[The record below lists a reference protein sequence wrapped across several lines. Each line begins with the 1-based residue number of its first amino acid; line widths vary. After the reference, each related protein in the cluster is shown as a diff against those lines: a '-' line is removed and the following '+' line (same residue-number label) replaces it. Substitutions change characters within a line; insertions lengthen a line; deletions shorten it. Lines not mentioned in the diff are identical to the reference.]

1 MRPSRREK
9 RPAKV
14 AILVVLSLTVL
25 VGTGAIALDGG
36 MAFGERRHAQATADA
51 AALAAAEDLFA
62 NSRINAGMDLS
73 GTAYRSAMS
82 TAAANGYSNDGT
94 TSVVTVKVPGQAP
107 VYTLPTQFT
116 LNGNLKPG
124 YVEVT
129 VQYNQSRLFSA
140 IWGQDTF
147 PIKAHAVARGLWQT
161 SNPGTGAPPGI
172 LVLNPSGNATFTD
185 KGNALITDSTGTVIV
200 NSNGAQALTLTGN
213 SSVSGS
219 TVYLSGS
226 PGYQINGGNGQLVGT
241 QGGIQSGVS
250 PTADPFAYLFGTS
263 TNPKP
268 PSGLSPQTVPSGN
281 SPTLQPGIYTGGL
294 SFSGQGTVTLQPGIY
309 WMKNGGFSLT
319 GQAGLNAQ
327 GVMIYSDGAID
338 LEGQGDISISP
349 PTTGIYQGISLVEA
363 PSFTGTAKIAGQGQV
378 NITGSIYVPNGTLQV
393 VGNGTVQTPN
403 IVGTQIVTYDLAVSG
418 NGVIKVQTP
427 NGSGSGGTGVG
438 NERFVGL
445 VQ

>member
-1 MRPSRREK
+1 M
-9 RPAKV
+9 
-14 AILVVLSLTVL
+14 TVL
-25 VGTGAIALDGG
+25 VGTGAIAVDGG
-36 MAFGERRHAQATADA
+36 MAFGERRRAQATADA

-62 NSRINAGMDLS
+62 NFRTNGGMDTS
-73 GTAYRSAMS
+73 GTAYKSAIT
-82 TAAANGYSNDGT
+82 TAAANGYNNDGS

-107 VYTLPTQFT
+107 LYGVPNQFT
-116 LNGNLKPG
+116 DGNGNLAPG

-129 VQYNQSRLFSA
+129 VQYNESRLFSA
-140 IWGQDTF
+140 IWGQGTF
-147 PIKAHAVARGLWQT
+147 PIKAHAVARGLWQI

-185 KGNALITDSTGTVIV
+185 KGNGLITDSTGTIIV

-250 PTADPFAYLFGTS
+250 PTPDPFAYLFGTS

-309 WMKNGGFSLT
+309 WMQNGGFSLT
-319 GQAGLNAQ
+319 GQAGLNAP

-338 LEGQGDISISP
+338 LEGQGNITISP
-349 PTTGIYQGISLVEA
+349 LTTGIYQGISLVES
-363 PSFTGTAKIAGQGQV
+363 PSFTGTAKIAGLGLV
-378 NITGSIYVPNGTLQV
+378 DITGTIYVPNGTLQI
-393 VGNGTVQTPN
+393 VGNGTVQNPN
-403 IVGTQIVTYDLAVSG
+403 IVGSQIVTYDLAVSG
-418 NGVIKVQTP
+418 NGAIKVATP
-427 NGSGSGGTGVG
+427 NGVGSGGSGVG
-438 NERFVGL
+438 NERFIGL
-445 VQ
+445 VE